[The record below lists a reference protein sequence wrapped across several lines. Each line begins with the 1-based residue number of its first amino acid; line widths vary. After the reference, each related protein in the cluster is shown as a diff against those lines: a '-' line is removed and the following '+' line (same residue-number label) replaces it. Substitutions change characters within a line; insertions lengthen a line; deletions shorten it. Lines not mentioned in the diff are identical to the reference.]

1 MGILDRPRKKEG
13 IPAATR
19 SGDRN
24 VTPYNA
30 DRMYAVRFGEVTER
44 PKVRHWKC
52 RVGVKP
58 HRGFESRPLR
68 LFERVYDVFWGPDCN
83 PRNGDCYDHQAR
95 RSDPACPLCR
105 RYASTL
111 ARR

>member
-13 IPAATR
+13 IPSATR

-44 PKVRHWKC
+44 PKVRHWK
-52 RVGVKP
+52 RHTSPENTRKTPLFVNRTAFPGNFWFTKSFTRPKVAGGEQWP
-58 HRGFESRPLR
+58 HLPGRKNLR
-68 LFERVYDVFWGPDCN
+68 CIVWK
-83 PRNGDCYDHQAR
+83 
-95 RSDPACPLCR
+95 
-105 RYASTL
+105 
-111 ARR
+111 